1 MENTLQSQNSGQ
13 VPTRKRSQRP
23 RCPRTQ
29 LEETYYLSPMD
40 SQSLDG
46 GLSDESAEDEE
57 AAALLLEMG
66 HIADSAA
73 FGLRNSS
80 PKAGQNRQALCFKCT
95 SCRQPAVL
103 RGEKRPTFFCASCP
117 SKGGAQKRAQ
127 SALHGADERVI
138 SVAEAC
144 ELLAARSGVPSAAA
158 TAAPPVQ
165 PRQPRACPPI
175 FQGAEPESHSIER
188 LASGPAPA
196 RAADP
201 DWVPSQLARA
211 ASEGGDASQG
221 RCKCGE
227 TSLPTAL

>member
-1 MENTLQSQNSGQ
+1 MN
-13 VPTRKRSQRP
+13 
-23 RCPRTQ
+23 
-29 LEETYYLSPMD
+29 

-46 GLSDESAEDEE
+46 ELSDESAEDEE

-73 FGLRNSS
+73 FGLRIFV
-80 PKAGQNRQALCFKCT
+80 PKVGQNRQALCFKCT

-127 SALHGADERVI
+127 SAFHGADERLI

-144 ELLAARSGVPSAAA
+144 ELLAARSSAPSAGASAARSAAA
-158 TAAPPVQ
+158 TTAPLVQ

-175 FQGAEPESHSIER
+175 FHGAEPEPHSIER
-188 LASGPAPA
+188 LASGPAPI

-201 DWVPSQLARA
+201 DWIPSQLARA

-227 TSLPTAL
+227 RHLSQPPCVNHTGGYRMQLLIRHISN